1 MTGAVGR
8 AGGTPAEIGPYRLE
22 GLLGEGGMGRVYL
35 GRTPAGSAVAVKVVH
50 RAYAADPE
58 FRRRFALEVAAARR
72 VQGLYTVP
80 VVAADL
86 DADEPWLATAYAP
99 GPSLQQAVGERGPLP
114 ADEVLALTARVAE
127 ALETIH
133 AAGVV
138 HRDLKPSNIVLT
150 ADGPKVIDFGI
161 ARAAD
166 VTAVTATGMRAGT
179 PAYMAPEYIRGQ
191 EVTEAG
197 DVFAL
202 GLVAHFAASGR
213 LAFGGGSGHGVA
225 YRILE
230 AEPDLDG
237 CPEPVRR
244 VVARCLE
251 KDPARRPTPAEVV
264 RLCGGAQTGST
275 GDGRTP
281 TVLSAPPATGP
292 DAPTAPA
299 QSRTPAPH
307 AAPGP
312 VRTPA
317 PDATGTVTD
326 TVPPP
331 VPLSVALLGAVGV
344 VVLVAVLV
352 AVLLPSSEKPPE
364 SRRPYPVVAATAI
377 FAQGTSGIAF
387 SRDGRTLAT
396 GGEGGKVRLWDVATR
411 ETRATL
417 IEKNWAGEPM
427 RVLDVTFSAD
437 GKTLATRTY
446 NHLVGVWDVAGR
458 RQIRRIEEHAYTI
471 ALSPDGKR
479 IALASST
486 GANLWDVGSRGEK
499 PRAHFGQEVRATDL
513 AFSPDGRTLATVGDP
528 SDFRGYPDN
537 EPAKLWD
544 LTRIDPEPYGQG
556 DPRHTLAL
564 EEVTYAVAFSPDG
577 KTLAT
582 GGPGGDVRLW
592 DVSTGRLKA
601 TIADRLLRVGDLA
614 FSPDGRSL
622 AVTADGGVLLWNLA
636 DRKPNALLADDGTG
650 HGDEEIKELAFS
662 PDGRFL
668 AGTTL
673 GGVDEPDEDSDSP
686 DQYGPSRDAEANSG
700 VRLWEIPAG
709 ERPQGSAS

>member
-1 MTGAVGR
+1 MTGRADP
-8 AGGTPAEIGPYRLE
+8 AGGIPAEIGPYRLE

-58 FRRRFALEVAAARR
+58 FRKRFALEVAAARR

-86 DADEPWLATAYAP
+86 DAGEPWLATAYAP

-114 ADEVLALTARVAE
+114 ADEVLVLTARIAE

-133 AAGVV
+133 VAGVI

-161 ARAAD
+161 ARAVD

-191 EVTEAG
+191 QVTEAG

-202 GLVAHFAASGR
+202 GLVAHFAATGR
-213 LAFGGGSGHGVA
+213 LAFGGGSDHGVA
-225 YRILE
+225 YRIIE
-230 AEPDLDG
+230 AAPDLDS
-237 CPEPVRR
+237 CPESVRR

-264 RLCGGAQTGST
+264 RLCGGAETGGT

-281 TVLSAPPATGP
+281 TVVSAPPVTGP
-292 DAPTAPA
+292 DAPTATAPA
-299 QSRTPAPH
+299 
-307 AAPGP
+307 
-312 VRTPA
+312 RTPA
-317 PDATGTVTD
+317 PDAGPVTPS
-326 TVPPP
+326 TPPY
-331 VPLSVALLGAVGV
+331 VALLGVVGV
-344 VVLVAVLV
+344 IALAAVLV
-352 AVLLPSSEKPPE
+352 AVLLPSSKKPPK
-364 SRRPYPVVAATAI
+364 SKQPYPVVAATAI
-377 FAQGTSGIAF
+377 FAKGTSGIAF

-396 GGEGGKVRLWDVATR
+396 GGEQGKVRLWDVATR
-411 ETRATL
+411 KVRTTL
-417 IEKNWAGEPM
+417 IEKDWAGKPL
-427 RVLDVTFSAD
+427 RVLNVVFSAD
-437 GKTLATRTY
+437 GKTLATKT
-446 NHLVGVWDVAGR
+446 HSHVVGVWDVAGR
-458 RQIRRIEEHAYTI
+458 REIRRIEEHAYSI

-479 IALASST
+479 ITLGSSV
-486 GANLWDVGSRGEK
+486 GAGLWDVNSRSED
-499 PRAHFGQEVRATDL
+499 PRAHFTQEVRVTDV
-513 AFSPDGRTLATVGDP
+513 AFSPDGKTLASVGDA
-528 SDFRGYPDN
+528 SDNRSSPNN

-556 DPRHTLAL
+556 DPRRNLAL
-564 EEVTYAVAFSPDG
+564 EDVTYAVAFSPDG

-592 DVSTGRLKA
+592 DVATGRLKA
-601 TIADRLLRVGDLA
+601 TLANRRIEARDLA

-636 DRKPNALLADDGTG
+636 DRRPSAILADDDTG
-650 HGDEEIKELAFS
+650 YGDDEIRELAFS
-662 PDGRFL
+662 PDGRLL
-668 AGTTL
+668 AGSTL
-673 GGVDEPDEDSDSP
+673 GGVDEPDEGSDSP
-686 DQYGPSRDAEANSG
+686 DQYGAPDDREANNG
-700 VRLWEIPAG
+700 VRLWEVPS
-709 ERPQGSAS
+709 GSAPSASP

>member
-1 MTGAVGR
+1 MTGRADP
-8 AGGTPAEIGPYRLE
+8 AGGIPTEIGPYRLE

-58 FRRRFALEVAAARR
+58 FRKRFALEVAAARR

-86 DADEPWLATAYAP
+86 DAGEPWLATAYAP

-114 ADEVLALTARVAE
+114 ADEVLVLTARIAE

-133 AAGVV
+133 AAGVI

-161 ARAAD
+161 ARTVD

-191 EVTEAG
+191 QVTEAG

-202 GLVAHFAASGR
+202 GLVAHFAATGR
-213 LAFGGGSGHGVA
+213 LAFGGGSDHGVA
-225 YRILE
+225 YRIIE
-230 AEPDLDG
+230 AAPDLDG
-237 CPEPVRR
+237 CPESVRR

-264 RLCGGAQTGST
+264 RLCGGAETGGT

-281 TVLSAPPATGP
+281 TVVSAPPVTGP
-292 DAPTAPA
+292 DAPTATAPA
-299 QSRTPAPH
+299 
-307 AAPGP
+307 
-312 VRTPA
+312 RTPA
-317 PDATGTVTD
+317 PDAGPVTPS
-326 TVPPP
+326 TPPY
-331 VPLSVALLGAVGV
+331 VALLGVVGV
-344 VVLVAVLV
+344 IALAAVLV
-352 AVLLPSSEKPPE
+352 AVLLPSSKKPPK
-364 SRRPYPVVAATAI
+364 SKQPYPVVAATAI
-377 FAQGTSGIAF
+377 FAKGTSGIAF

-396 GGEGGKVRLWDVATR
+396 GGEQGKVRLWDVATR
-411 ETRATL
+411 KVRTTL
-417 IEKNWAGEPM
+417 IEKDWAGKPL
-427 RVLDVTFSAD
+427 RVLNVVFSAD
-437 GKTLATRTY
+437 GKTLATRT
-446 NHLVGVWDVAGR
+446 HSHVVGVWDVAGR
-458 RQIRRIEEHAYTI
+458 REIRRIEEHAYSI
-471 ALSPDGKR
+471 ALGPDGKR
-479 IALASST
+479 ITLGSSV
-486 GANLWDVGSRGEK
+486 GAGLWDVNSRSED
-499 PRAHFGQEVRATDL
+499 PRAHFTQEVRVTDV
-513 AFSPDGRTLATVGDP
+513 AFSPDGKTLASVGDA
-528 SDFRGYPDN
+528 SDNRSSPNN

-556 DPRHTLAL
+556 APRRNLAL
-564 EEVTYAVAFSPDG
+564 EDVTYAVAFSPDG

-592 DVSTGRLKA
+592 DVATGRLKA
-601 TIADRLLRVGDLA
+601 TLANRRIEARDLA

-636 DRKPNALLADDGTG
+636 DRRPSAILADDDTG
-650 HGDEEIKELAFS
+650 YGDDEIRELAFS
-662 PDGRFL
+662 PDGRLL
-668 AGTTL
+668 AGSTL
-673 GGVDEPDEDSDSP
+673 GGVDEPDEGSDSP
-686 DQYGPSRDAEANSG
+686 DQYGAPDDREANNG
-700 VRLWEIPAG
+700 VRLWEVPS
-709 ERPQGSAS
+709 GSAPSASP

>member
-1 MTGAVGR
+1 MTGR
-8 AGGTPAEIGPYRLE
+8 SDPAGGIPAEIGPYRLE

-58 FRRRFALEVAAARR
+58 FRKRFALEVAAARR

-86 DADEPWLATAYAP
+86 DAGEPWLATAYAP

-114 ADEVLALTARVAE
+114 ADEVLALTAGVAE

-133 AAGVV
+133 AAGVI

-191 EVTEAG
+191 QVTEAG

-202 GLVAHFAASGR
+202 GLVAHFAATGR
-213 LAFGGGSGHGVA
+213 IAFGGGSDHGVA

-230 AEPDLDG
+230 AAPDLDG

-264 RLCGGAQTGST
+264 RLCGGAETGGT

-281 TVLSAPPATGP
+281 TVVSAPPVTGP
-292 DAPTAPA
+292 DAPTATAPA
-299 QSRTPAPH
+299 L
-307 AAPGP
+307 
-312 VRTPA
+312 TPA
-317 PDATGTVTD
+317 PDAD
-326 TVPPP
+326 PPAP
-331 VPLSVALLGAVGV
+331 STPSYVALLGVVGV
-344 VVLVAVLV
+344 IALAAVLV
-352 AVLLPSSEKPPE
+352 AVLLPSSKKPPK
-364 SRRPYPVVAATAI
+364 SKRPYPVVAATAI
-377 FAQGTSGIAF
+377 FAKGTSGIAF

-396 GGEGGKVRLWDVATR
+396 GGEDGKVRLWDVATR
-411 ETRATL
+411 KVRTTL
-417 IEKNWAGEPM
+417 TEKDYSGEPM
-427 RVLDVTFSAD
+427 SVLNVMFSAD

-446 NHLVGVWDVAGR
+446 NRLVGVWDVAGR
-458 RQIRRIEEHAYTI
+458 REIRRIEEHAYSI

-479 IALASST
+479 ITLGNIT
-486 GANLWDVGSRGEK
+486 GAALWDVNSRSED
-499 PRAHFGQEVRATDL
+499 PRAHFTQEVRVMDV
-513 AFSPDGRTLATVGDP
+513 AFSPDGSTLASVGDA
-528 SDFRGYPDN
+528 SDTRNYPNN

-544 LTRIDPEPYGQG
+544 LTRIDPKPYGQG
-556 DPRHTLAL
+556 DPRHSLAL
-564 EEVTYAVAFSPDG
+564 EDITYAVAFSPDG

-592 DVSTGRLKA
+592 DVATGRLKA
-601 TIADRLLRVGDLA
+601 TLANRILEARDLA

-636 DRKPNALLADDGTG
+636 ARKPSAILTDDDTG
-650 HGDEEIKELAFS
+650 YGDDEIRELAFS

-668 AGTTL
+668 AGSTT
-673 GGVDEPDEDSDSP
+673 GGVDEPDEDSDTP
-686 DQYGPSRDAEANSG
+686 DEYGPPDDAEANNG
-700 VRLWEIPAG
+700 VRLWKVPS
-709 ERPQGSAS
+709 GSAP

>member
-1 MTGAVGR
+1 MTGR
-8 AGGTPAEIGPYRLE
+8 ADPAGDIPAEIGPYRLE

-58 FRRRFALEVAAARR
+58 FRKRFALEVAAARR

-86 DADEPWLATAYAP
+86 DAGEPWLATAYAP

-133 AAGVV
+133 AAGVI

-150 ADGPKVIDFGI
+150 SDGPKVIDFGI

-179 PAYMAPEYIRGQ
+179 PSYMAPEYIRGQ
-191 EVTEAG
+191 QVTEAG

-202 GLVAHFAASGR
+202 GLVAHFAATGR
-213 LAFGGGSGHGVA
+213 LAFGGGSDHGVA
-225 YRILE
+225 YRIIE
-230 AEPDLDG
+230 AAPDLDG
-237 CPEPVRR
+237 CPESVRR

-264 RLCGGAQTGST
+264 RLCGGAETGGT

-281 TVLSAPPATGP
+281 TVVSAPPVAGP
-292 DAPTAPA
+292 DAPTATAPA
-299 QSRTPAPH
+299 
-307 AAPGP
+307 
-312 VRTPA
+312 RTPA
-317 PDATGTVTD
+317 PDADLVTPS
-326 TVPPP
+326 PPP
-331 VPLSVALLGAVGV
+331 YVALLGVVGV
-344 VVLVAVLV
+344 IALAAVLV
-352 AVLLPSSEKPPE
+352 AVLLPSSKKPPK
-364 SRRPYPVVAATAI
+364 SKQPYPVVAATAI
-377 FAQGTSGIAF
+377 FAEGTSGIAF

-396 GGEGGKVRLWDVATR
+396 GGEHGKVRLWDVATR
-411 ETRATL
+411 KVRTTL
-417 IEKNWAGEPM
+417 IEKDWRGEPM
-427 RVLDVTFSAD
+427 RVLNVVFSAD

-446 NHLVGVWDVAGR
+446 SHLVGVWDVAGR
-458 RQIRRIEEHAYTI
+458 REIRRIEEHAYSI

-479 IALASST
+479 ITLGSSV
-486 GANLWDVGSRGEK
+486 GANLWEVNSRSEDT
-499 PRAHFGQEVRATDL
+499 RAHFTQEVRVMDM
-513 AFSPDGRTLATVGDP
+513 AFSPDGKTLASVGDA
-528 SDFRGYPDN
+528 SDKRSYPNN

-556 DPRHTLAL
+556 DPRRNLAL
-564 EEVTYAVAFSPDG
+564 EDITYAVAFSPDG

-592 DVSTGRLKA
+592 DVATGRLKDTLA
-601 TIADRLLRVGDLA
+601 NRRFEARDLA

-636 DRKPNALLADDGTG
+636 DRRPSAILADDDTG
-650 HGDEEIKELAFS
+650 HGDDEIRELAFS

-668 AGTTL
+668 AGSTL

-686 DQYGPSRDAEANSG
+686 DQYGAPDDREANNG
-700 VRLWEIPAG
+700 VRLWEVPS
-709 ERPQGSAS
+709 GSAP

>member
-1 MTGAVGR
+1 MTGR
-8 AGGTPAEIGPYRLE
+8 PDPAGDIPAEIGPYRLE
-22 GLLGEGGMGRVYL
+22 RLLGEGGMGRVYL

-58 FRRRFALEVAAARR
+58 FRKRFALEVAAARR

-80 VVAADL
+80 VVSADL
-86 DADEPWLATAYAP
+86 DAGEPWLATAYAP

-114 ADEVLALTARVAE
+114 AEEVLALTAGVAE

-133 AAGVV
+133 AAGVI

-191 EVTEAG
+191 QVTEAG

-202 GLVAHFAASGR
+202 GLVAHFAVTGR
-213 LAFGGGSGHGVA
+213 LAFGGGSDHGVA

-230 AEPDLDG
+230 AAPDLDG
-237 CPEPVRR
+237 CPESVRR

-264 RLCGGAQTGST
+264 RLCGGAETAGT

-281 TVLSAPPATGP
+281 TVVSAPPVTGP
-292 DAPTAPA
+292 DAPTATAPA
-299 QSRTPAPH
+299 
-307 AAPGP
+307 
-312 VRTPA
+312 RTPA
-317 PDATGTVTD
+317 PDADPAT
-326 TVPPP
+326 PSNP
-331 VPLSVALLGAVGV
+331 SYAALLGVVGV
-344 VVLVAVLV
+344 IALAAVLV
-352 AVLLPSSEKPPE
+352 AVLLPSSEEPPK
-364 SRRPYPVVAATAI
+364 SKRPYPVVAATAI
-377 FAQGTSGIAF
+377 FAKRTSGIAF

-396 GGEGGKVRLWDVATR
+396 GGEDGKVRLWDVATR
-411 ETRATL
+411 KVRTTL
-417 IEKNWAGEPM
+417 TEKDYSGEPLN
-427 RVLDVTFSAD
+427 VLNVVFSAD
-437 GKTLATRTY
+437 GKTLATRT
-446 NHLVGVWDVAGR
+446 HSVLVGVWDVAGR
-458 RQIRRIEEHAYTI
+458 REIRRIKDHAYSI
-471 ALSPDGKR
+471 ALSPDGGR
-479 IALASST
+479 ITLGNIT
-486 GANLWDVGSRGEK
+486 GANLWDVNSRSER
-499 PRAHFGQEVRATDL
+499 PRAHFTQEVRVTDM
-513 AFSPDGRTLATVGDP
+513 AFSPDGRTLASVGDA
-528 SDFRGYPDN
+528 SDKRNYPDN

-544 LTRIDPEPYGQG
+544 LTRIDPRPYGQG
-556 DPRHTLAL
+556 DPRRNLAL
-564 EEVTYAVAFSPDG
+564 EDVTYAVAFSPDG

-592 DVSTGRLKA
+592 DVATGRLKA
-601 TIADRLLRVGDLA
+601 TLANRLLEARDLA

-636 DRKPNALLADDGTG
+636 ARRPSAILTDDDTG
-650 HGDEEIKELAFS
+650 YGDDEIRELAFS

-668 AGTTL
+668 AGSTA
-673 GGVDEPDEDSDSP
+673 GGVDEPDEDSDTP
-686 DQYGPSRDAEANSG
+686 DEYGPPDDAEANNG
-700 VRLWEIPAG
+700 VRLWKVPS
-709 ERPQGSAS
+709 GSAP

>member
-1 MTGAVGR
+1 MTGRADP
-8 AGGTPAEIGPYRLE
+8 AGGIPAEMGPYRLE

-58 FRRRFALEVAAARR
+58 FRKRFALEVAAARR

-86 DADEPWLATAYAP
+86 DAGEPWLATAYAP

-114 ADEVLALTARVAE
+114 ADEVLVLTARIAE

-133 AAGVV
+133 AAGVI

-161 ARAAD
+161 ARAVD

-191 EVTEAG
+191 QVTEAG

-202 GLVAHFAASGR
+202 GLVAHFAATGR
-213 LAFGGGSGHGVA
+213 LAFGGGSDHGVA
-225 YRILE
+225 YRIIE
-230 AEPDLDG
+230 AAPDLDG
-237 CPEPVRR
+237 CPESVRR

-264 RLCGGAQTGST
+264 RLCGGAETGGT

-281 TVLSAPPATGP
+281 TVVSAPPVTGP
-292 DAPTAPA
+292 DAPTATAPA
-299 QSRTPAPH
+299 H
-307 AAPGP
+307 
-312 VRTPA
+312 TPA
-317 PDATGTVTD
+317 PDAHPVTPS
-326 TVPPP
+326 TPPY
-331 VPLSVALLGAVGV
+331 VALLGVVGV
-344 VVLVAVLV
+344 IALAAVLV
-352 AVLLPSSEKPPE
+352 AVLLPSSKKPPK
-364 SRRPYPVVAATAI
+364 SKQPYPVVAATAI
-377 FAQGTSGIAF
+377 FAKGTSGIAF

-396 GGEGGKVRLWDVATR
+396 GGEQGKVRLWDVATR
-411 ETRATL
+411 KVRTTL
-417 IEKNWAGEPM
+417 IEKDWAGKPL
-427 RVLDVTFSAD
+427 RVLNVVFSAD

-446 NHLVGVWDVAGR
+446 SHVVGVWDVAGR
-458 RQIRRIEEHAYTI
+458 REIRRIEEHAYSI

-479 IALASST
+479 ITLGSSV
-486 GANLWDVGSRGEK
+486 GAGLWDANSRSED
-499 PRAHFGQEVRATDL
+499 PRAHFTQEVRVTDV
-513 AFSPDGRTLATVGDP
+513 AFSPDGKTLASVGDA
-528 SDFRGYPDN
+528 SDNRSSPNN

-556 DPRHTLAL
+556 DPRRNLAL
-564 EEVTYAVAFSPDG
+564 EDVTYAVAFSPDG

-592 DVSTGRLKA
+592 DVATGRLKA
-601 TIADRLLRVGDLA
+601 TLANRRIEARDLA

-636 DRKPNALLADDGTG
+636 DRRPRAILADDDTG
-650 HGDEEIKELAFS
+650 YGDDEIRELAFS
-662 PDGRFL
+662 PDGRLL
-668 AGTTL
+668 AGSTL
-673 GGVDEPDEDSDSP
+673 GGVDEPDEGSDSP
-686 DQYGPSRDAEANSG
+686 DQYGAPDDREANNG
-700 VRLWEIPAG
+700 VRLWEVPS
-709 ERPQGSAS
+709 GSAPSASP

>member
-1 MTGAVGR
+1 MTGR
-8 AGGTPAEIGPYRLE
+8 SDPAGDIPAEIGPYRLE
-22 GLLGEGGMGRVYL
+22 RLLGEGGMGRVYL

-58 FRRRFALEVAAARR
+58 FRKRFALEVAAAWR

-86 DADEPWLATAYAP
+86 DAGEPWLATAYAP

-114 ADEVLALTARVAE
+114 SDEVLALTAGVAE

-133 AAGVV
+133 AAGVI

-191 EVTEAG
+191 QVTEAG

-202 GLVAHFAASGR
+202 GLVAHFAATGR
-213 LAFGGGSGHGVA
+213 LAFGGGSDHGVA

-230 AEPDLDG
+230 AAPDLDG
-237 CPEPVRR
+237 CPESVRR

-264 RLCGGAQTGST
+264 RLCGGAETGST

-281 TVLSAPPATGP
+281 TVVSAPAVTGP
-292 DAPTAPA
+292 DAPTATAPA
-299 QSRTPAPH
+299 
-307 AAPGP
+307 
-312 VRTPA
+312 RTPA
-317 PDATGTVTD
+317 PDADPAAPST
-326 TVPPP
+326 P
-331 VPLSVALLGAVGV
+331 SYVALFGVVGV
-344 VVLVAVLV
+344 IVLAAALV
-352 AVLLPSSEKPPE
+352 AVLLPSSEKPPK
-364 SRRPYPVVAATAI
+364 SKRPYPVVAATAI
-377 FAQGTSGIAF
+377 FAKGTSGIAF
-387 SRDGRTLAT
+387 DRDGGTLAT
-396 GGEGGKVRLWDVATR
+396 GGEDGKVRLWDVATR
-411 ETRATL
+411 KVRATFT
-417 IEKNWAGEPM
+417 EKDYSGEPLN
-427 RVLDVTFSAD
+427 VLNVVFSAD
-437 GKTLATRTY
+437 GKTLATRT
-446 NHLVGVWDVAGR
+446 HSVLVGVWDVAGR
-458 RQIRRIEEHAYTI
+458 REIRRIKDHAYSI

-479 IALASST
+479 ITLGNIA
-486 GANLWDVGSRGEK
+486 GADLWDVNSRSEK
-499 PRAHFGQEVRATDL
+499 PRAHFTQEVRVTDM
-513 AFSPDGRTLATVGDP
+513 AFSPDGRTLASVGDD
-528 SDFRGYPDN
+528 SEKRSYPNN

-544 LTRIDPEPYGQG
+544 LTRIDPRPYGQG
-556 DPRHTLAL
+556 DPRRNLAL
-564 EEVTYAVAFSPDG
+564 EDVTYAVAFSPDG

-592 DVSTGRLKA
+592 DVATGRLKA
-601 TIADRLLRVGDLA
+601 TLANRLLEARDLA

-636 DRKPNALLADDGTG
+636 ARKPSAILTDDDTG
-650 HGDEEIKELAFS
+650 YGDDEIRELAFS

-668 AGTTL
+668 AGSTT
-673 GGVDEPDEDSDSP
+673 GGVDEPDEDSGLP
-686 DQYGPSRDAEANSG
+686 DDTEANNG
-700 VRLWEIPAG
+700 VRLWKVP
-709 ERPQGSAS
+709 PGSAP

>member
-1 MTGAVGR
+1 MTDP
-8 AGGTPAEIGPYRLE
+8 AGGIPAAIGPYRLE

-58 FRRRFALEVAAARR
+58 FRKRFALEVAAARR

-86 DADEPWLATAYAP
+86 DAGEPWLATAYAP

-114 ADEVLALTARVAE
+114 GEEVLALTARVAE

-133 AAGVV
+133 AAGVI

-191 EVTEAG
+191 QVTEAG

-202 GLVAHFAASGR
+202 GLVAYFAATGR
-213 LAFGGGSGHGVA
+213 LAFGGGSDHGVA

-230 AEPDLDG
+230 EAPDLAG

-264 RLCGGAQTGST
+264 RLCGGAEPEGP
-275 GDGRTP
+275 GGGRTP
-281 TVLSAPPATGP
+281 TVVSAPPTTGP
-292 DAPTAPA
+292 DAPTATAPA
-299 QSRTPAPH
+299 R
-307 AAPGP
+307 G
-312 VRTPA
+312 PA
-317 PDATGTVTD
+317 PDAGPAAPSM
-326 TVPPP
+326 PPYA
-331 VPLSVALLGAVGV
+331 VLLGVVGV
-344 VVLVAVLV
+344 LAMAVILIV
-352 AVLLPSSEKPPE
+352 VLLPSSHEPQPK
-364 SRRPYPVVAATAI
+364 RRPYPVVAATAI
-377 FAQGTSGIAF
+377 FARGTSGVAF
-387 SRDGRTLAT
+387 GRDSTTLAT
-396 GGEGGKVRLWDVATR
+396 GGDDGKVRLWDVTTR
-411 ETRATL
+411 KVRTTL
-417 IEKNWAGEPM
+417 VEKDRTGEPM
-427 RVLDVTFSAD
+427 SVLNVVFSAD
-437 GKTLATRTY
+437 GKTLAARTY
-446 NHLVGVWDVAGR
+446 NNLIGVWDVAGR
-458 RQIRRIEEHAYTI
+458 REIRRIEEHTYAI
-471 ALSPDGKR
+471 ALSPDGQR
-479 IALASST
+479 IALGNVIGT
-486 GANLWDVGSRGEK
+486 ELWDVHSRSEK
-499 PRAHFGQEVRATDL
+499 ARAHFTQEVLTTDV
-513 AFSPDGRTLATVGDP
+513 AFSPDGKTLATVGDA
-528 SDFRGYPDN
+528 SEKRSYPNN

-556 DPRHTLAL
+556 DPRHDLAL
-564 EEVTYAVAFSPDG
+564 EDVTDAVAFSPDG

-582 GGPGGDVRLW
+582 GGPQADVRLW
-592 DVSTGRLKA
+592 DVATGRLKA
-601 TIADRLLRVGDLA
+601 TVANRLAEPRDLA

-636 DRKPNALLADDGTG
+636 DRKPSALLTDDDTG
-650 HGDEEIKELAFS
+650 YGDDEIRELSFS
-662 PDGRFL
+662 PDGRYL
-668 AGTTL
+668 AGTTA
-673 GGVDEPDEDSDSP
+673 GGVDESDEDSLDGASADP
-686 DQYGPSRDAEANSG
+686 DAVNG
-700 VRLWEIPAG
+700 VRLWKVPSGAA
-709 ERPQGSAS
+709 P

>member
-1 MTGAVGR
+1 MTGR
-8 AGGTPAEIGPYRLE
+8 TDPAGGIPAEIGPYRLE

-58 FRRRFALEVAAARR
+58 FRKRFALEVAAARR

-86 DADEPWLATAYAP
+86 DAGEPWLATAYAP

-114 ADEVLALTARVAE
+114 ADEVLTLTARVAE

-133 AAGVV
+133 AAGVI

-150 ADGPKVIDFGI
+150 AEGPKVIDFGI

-191 EVTEAG
+191 QVTEAG

-202 GLVAHFAASGR
+202 GLVAHFAATGR
-213 LAFGGGSGHGVA
+213 LAFGGGSDHGVA
-225 YRILE
+225 YRIIE
-230 AEPDLDG
+230 AAPDLDG
-237 CPEPVRR
+237 CPESVRR

-264 RLCGGAQTGST
+264 RLCGGAETGAT

-281 TVLSAPPATGP
+281 TVVSAPPVTGP
-292 DAPTAPA
+292 DAPTATAPA
-299 QSRTPAPH
+299 
-307 AAPGP
+307 
-312 VRTPA
+312 RTPA
-317 PDATGTVTD
+317 PDAD
-326 TVPPP
+326 PVPPSP
-331 VPLSVALLGAVGV
+331 PPYVALLGVVGV
-344 VVLVAVLV
+344 IALAAALV
-352 AVLLPSSEKPPE
+352 AVLLPSSKKPPK
-364 SRRPYPVVAATAI
+364 SKQPYPVVAATAI
-377 FAQGTSGIAF
+377 FARGTSGIAF
-387 SRDGRTLAT
+387 NRDGRTLAT
-396 GGEGGKVRLWDVATR
+396 GGEDGKVRLWDVGTR
-411 ETRATL
+411 KVRATL
-417 IEKNWAGEPM
+417 IEKDWRGEPM
-427 RVLDVTFSAD
+427 RVLNVVFSAD
-437 GKTLATRTY
+437 GKTLATRTS
-446 NHLVGVWDVAGR
+446 NHVVGVWDVAGR
-458 RQIRRIEEHAYTI
+458 LEIRRIEEHAYSI

-479 IALASST
+479 ITLGNSV
-486 GANLWDVGSRGEK
+486 GADLWDVNSRSEDA
-499 PRAHFGQEVRATDL
+499 RAHFTQEVRVTDT
-513 AFSPDGRTLATVGDP
+513 AFSPDGKTLASVGDA
-528 SDFRGYPDN
+528 SDKRSYPNN

-556 DPRHTLAL
+556 DPRRNLAL
-564 EEVTYAVAFSPDG
+564 EDVTYAVAFSPDG

-592 DVSTGRLKA
+592 DVATGRLEA
-601 TIADRLLRVGDLA
+601 TLANRRIEARDLA

-636 DRKPNALLADDGTG
+636 DRRPSAILSDDDTG
-650 HGDEEIKELAFS
+650 YGDDEIRELAFS

-668 AGTTL
+668 AGSTL

-686 DQYGPSRDAEANSG
+686 DQYGAPDDREASNG
-700 VRLWEIPAG
+700 VRLWEVPS
-709 ERPQGSAS
+709 GSAP

>member
-1 MTGAVGR
+1 M
-8 AGGTPAEIGPYRLE
+8 
-22 GLLGEGGMGRVYL
+22 LGEGGMGRVYL

-58 FRRRFALEVAAARR
+58 FRKRFALEVAAARR

-86 DADEPWLATAYAP
+86 DAGEPWLATAYAP
-99 GPSLQQAVGERGPLP
+99 GPSLQQAVGEWGPLP
-114 ADEVLALTARVAE
+114 ADEVLVLTARIAE

-133 AAGVV
+133 AAGVI

-161 ARAAD
+161 ARAVD

-191 EVTEAG
+191 QVTEAG

-202 GLVAHFAASGR
+202 GLVAHFAATGR
-213 LAFGGGSGHGVA
+213 LAFGGGSDHGVA
-225 YRILE
+225 YRIIE
-230 AEPDLDG
+230 AAPDLDG
-237 CPEPVRR
+237 CPESVRR

-264 RLCGGAQTGST
+264 RLCGGAETGGT

-281 TVLSAPPATGP
+281 TVVSAPPVTGP
-292 DAPTAPA
+292 DAPTATAPA
-299 QSRTPAPH
+299 
-307 AAPGP
+307 
-312 VRTPA
+312 RTPA
-317 PDATGTVTD
+317 PDAGPVTPS
-326 TVPPP
+326 TPPY
-331 VPLSVALLGAVGV
+331 VALLGVVGV
-344 VVLVAVLV
+344 IALAAVLV
-352 AVLLPSSEKPPE
+352 AVLLPSSKKPPK
-364 SRRPYPVVAATAI
+364 SKQPYPVVAATAI
-377 FAQGTSGIAF
+377 FAKGTSGIAF

-396 GGEGGKVRLWDVATR
+396 GGEQGKVRLWDVATR
-411 ETRATL
+411 KVRTTL
-417 IEKNWAGEPM
+417 IEKDWAGKPL
-427 RVLDVTFSAD
+427 RVLNVVFSAD

-446 NHLVGVWDVAGR
+446 SHVVGVWDVAGR
-458 RQIRRIEEHAYTI
+458 REIRRIEEHAYSI

-479 IALASST
+479 ITLGSSV
-486 GANLWDVGSRGEK
+486 GAGLWDVNSRSED
-499 PRAHFGQEVRATDL
+499 PRAHFTQEVRVTDV
-513 AFSPDGRTLATVGDP
+513 AFSSDGKTLASVGDA
-528 SDFRGYPDN
+528 SDNRSSPNN

-556 DPRHTLAL
+556 DPRRNLAL
-564 EEVTYAVAFSPDG
+564 EDVTYAVAFSPDG

-592 DVSTGRLKA
+592 DVATGRLKA
-601 TIADRLLRVGDLA
+601 TLANRRIEARDLA

-636 DRKPNALLADDGTG
+636 DRRPSAILADDDTG
-650 HGDEEIKELAFS
+650 YGDDEIRELAFS
-662 PDGRFL
+662 PDGRLL
-668 AGTTL
+668 AGSTL
-673 GGVDEPDEDSDSP
+673 GGVDEPDEGSDSP
-686 DQYGPSRDAEANSG
+686 DQYGAPDDREANNG
-700 VRLWEIPAG
+700 VRLWEVPS
-709 ERPQGSAS
+709 GSAPSASP

>member
-1 MTGAVGR
+1 MTGRADP
-8 AGGTPAEIGPYRLE
+8 AGGIPAEIGPYRLE

-58 FRRRFALEVAAARR
+58 FRKRFALEVAAARR

-86 DADEPWLATAYAP
+86 DAGEPWLATAYAP

-114 ADEVLALTARVAE
+114 ADEVLVLAARIAE

-133 AAGVV
+133 AAGVI

-161 ARAAD
+161 ARAVD

-191 EVTEAG
+191 QVTEAG

-202 GLVAHFAASGR
+202 GLVAHFAATGR
-213 LAFGGGSGHGVA
+213 LAFGGGSDHGVA
-225 YRILE
+225 YRIIE
-230 AEPDLDG
+230 AAPDLDG
-237 CPEPVRR
+237 CPESVRR

-251 KDPARRPTPAEVV
+251 KAPARRPTPAEVV
-264 RLCGGAQTGST
+264 RLCGGAEAGGT

-281 TVLSAPPATGP
+281 TVVSAPPVTGP
-292 DAPTAPA
+292 DAPTATAPA
-299 QSRTPAPH
+299 
-307 AAPGP
+307 
-312 VRTPA
+312 RTPA
-317 PDATGTVTD
+317 PDAGPVTPS
-326 TVPPP
+326 PPP
-331 VPLSVALLGAVGV
+331 YVALLGVVGV
-344 VVLVAVLV
+344 IALAAVLV
-352 AVLLPSSEKPPE
+352 AVLLPSSKKPPK
-364 SRRPYPVVAATAI
+364 SKQPYPVVAATAI
-377 FAQGTSGIAF
+377 FAKGTSGIAF

-396 GGEGGKVRLWDVATR
+396 GGEQGKVRLWDVATR
-411 ETRATL
+411 KVRTTL
-417 IEKNWAGEPM
+417 IEKDWAGKPL
-427 RVLDVTFSAD
+427 RVLNVVFSAD

-446 NHLVGVWDVAGR
+446 SHVVGVWDVAGR
-458 RQIRRIEEHAYTI
+458 REIRRIEEYAYSI

-479 IALASST
+479 ITLGSSV
-486 GANLWDVGSRGEK
+486 GAGLWDVNSRSED
-499 PRAHFGQEVRATDL
+499 PRAHFTQEVRVTDV
-513 AFSPDGRTLATVGDP
+513 AFSPDGKTLASVGDA
-528 SDFRGYPDN
+528 SDNRSSPNN

-556 DPRHTLAL
+556 DPRRNLAL
-564 EEVTYAVAFSPDG
+564 EDVTYAVAFSPDG

-592 DVSTGRLKA
+592 DVATGRLKA
-601 TIADRLLRVGDLA
+601 TLANRRIEARDLA

-636 DRKPNALLADDGTG
+636 DRRPSAILADDDTG
-650 HGDEEIKELAFS
+650 YGDDEIRELAFS
-662 PDGRFL
+662 PDGRLL
-668 AGTTL
+668 AGSTL
-673 GGVDEPDEDSDSP
+673 GGVDEPDEGSDSP
-686 DQYGPSRDAEANSG
+686 DQYGAPDDREANNG
-700 VRLWEIPAG
+700 VRLWEVPS
-709 ERPQGSAS
+709 GSAPSASP

>member
-1 MTGAVGR
+1 MTGRADP
-8 AGGTPAEIGPYRLE
+8 AGGIPTEIGPYRLE

-58 FRRRFALEVAAARR
+58 FRKRFALEVAAARR

-86 DADEPWLATAYAP
+86 DAGEPWLATAYAP

-114 ADEVLALTARVAE
+114 ADEVLVLTARIAE

-133 AAGVV
+133 AAGVI

-161 ARAAD
+161 ARAVD
-166 VTAVTATGMRAGT
+166 VTAVTATGMRSGT

-191 EVTEAG
+191 QVTEAG

-202 GLVAHFAASGR
+202 GLVAHFAATGR
-213 LAFGGGSGHGVA
+213 LAFGGGSGSDHGVA
-225 YRILE
+225 YRIIE
-230 AEPDLDG
+230 AAPDLDG
-237 CPEPVRR
+237 CPESVRC

-264 RLCGGAQTGST
+264 RLCGGAETGGT
-275 GDGRTP
+275 GGGRTP
-281 TVLSAPPATGP
+281 TVVSAPPVTGP
-292 DAPTAPA
+292 DAPTATAPA
-299 QSRTPAPH
+299 
-307 AAPGP
+307 
-312 VRTPA
+312 RTPA
-317 PDATGTVTD
+317 PDAGPVTPS
-326 TVPPP
+326 TPPY
-331 VPLSVALLGAVGV
+331 VALLGVVGV
-344 VVLVAVLV
+344 IALAAVLV
-352 AVLLPSSEKPPE
+352 AVLLPSSKKPPK
-364 SRRPYPVVAATAI
+364 SKQPYPVVAATAI
-377 FAQGTSGIAF
+377 FAKGTSGIAF

-396 GGEGGKVRLWDVATR
+396 GGEQGKVRLWDVATR
-411 ETRATL
+411 KVRTTL
-417 IEKNWAGEPM
+417 IEKDWAGKPL
-427 RVLDVTFSAD
+427 RVLNVVFSAD

-446 NHLVGVWDVAGR
+446 SHVVGVWDVAGR
-458 RQIRRIEEHAYTI
+458 REIRRIEEHAYSI

-479 IALASST
+479 ITLGSSV
-486 GANLWDVGSRGEK
+486 GAGLWDVNSRSED
-499 PRAHFGQEVRATDL
+499 PRAHFTQEVRVTDV
-513 AFSPDGRTLATVGDP
+513 AFSPDGKTLASVGDA
-528 SDFRGYPDN
+528 SDNRSSPNN

-556 DPRHTLAL
+556 DPRRNLAL
-564 EEVTYAVAFSPDG
+564 EDVTYAVAFSPDG

-592 DVSTGRLKA
+592 DVATGRLKA
-601 TIADRLLRVGDLA
+601 TLANRRIEARDLA

-636 DRKPNALLADDGTG
+636 DRRPSAILADDDTG
-650 HGDEEIKELAFS
+650 YGDDEIRELAFS
-662 PDGRFL
+662 PDGRLL
-668 AGTTL
+668 AGSTL
-673 GGVDEPDEDSDSP
+673 GGVDEPDEGSDSP
-686 DQYGPSRDAEANSG
+686 DQYGAPDDREANNG
-700 VRLWEIPAG
+700 VRLWEVPS
-709 ERPQGSAS
+709 GSAPSASP

>member
-1 MTGAVGR
+1 MTGRADP
-8 AGGTPAEIGPYRLE
+8 AGGIPTEIGPYRLE

-58 FRRRFALEVAAARR
+58 FRKRFALEVAAARR
-72 VQGLYTVP
+72 VQGLYTLP

-86 DADEPWLATAYAP
+86 DAGEPWLATAYAP

-114 ADEVLALTARVAE
+114 ADEVLVLTARIAE

-133 AAGVV
+133 AAGVI

-161 ARAAD
+161 ARAVD

-191 EVTEAG
+191 QVTEAG

-202 GLVAHFAASGR
+202 GLVAHFAATGR
-213 LAFGGGSGHGVA
+213 LAFGGGSDHGVA
-225 YRILE
+225 YRIIE
-230 AEPDLDG
+230 AAPDLDG
-237 CPEPVRR
+237 CPESVRR

-264 RLCGGAQTGST
+264 RLCGGAETGGT

-281 TVLSAPPATGP
+281 TVVSAPPVTGP
-292 DAPTAPA
+292 DAPTATAPA
-299 QSRTPAPH
+299 
-307 AAPGP
+307 
-312 VRTPA
+312 RTPA
-317 PDATGTVTD
+317 PDAGPVTPS
-326 TVPPP
+326 TPPY
-331 VPLSVALLGAVGV
+331 VALLGVVGV
-344 VVLVAVLV
+344 IALAAVLV
-352 AVLLPSSEKPPE
+352 AVLLPSSKKPPK
-364 SRRPYPVVAATAI
+364 SKQPYPVVAATAI
-377 FAQGTSGIAF
+377 FAKGTSGIAF

-396 GGEGGKVRLWDVATR
+396 GGEQGKVRLWDVATR
-411 ETRATL
+411 KVRTTL
-417 IEKNWAGEPM
+417 IEKDWAGKPL
-427 RVLDVTFSAD
+427 RVLNVVFSAD

-446 NHLVGVWDVAGR
+446 SHVVGVWDVAGR
-458 RQIRRIEEHAYTI
+458 WEIRRIEEHAYSI

-479 IALASST
+479 ITLGSSV
-486 GANLWDVGSRGEK
+486 GAGLWDVNSRSED
-499 PRAHFGQEVRATDL
+499 PRAHFTQEVRVTDV
-513 AFSPDGRTLATVGDP
+513 AFSPDGKTLASVGDA
-528 SDFRGYPDN
+528 SDNRSSPNN

-556 DPRHTLAL
+556 DPRRNLAL
-564 EEVTYAVAFSPDG
+564 EDVTYAVAFSPDG

-592 DVSTGRLKA
+592 DVATGRLKA
-601 TIADRLLRVGDLA
+601 TLANRRIEARDLA
-614 FSPDGRSL
+614 FSPDSRSL

-636 DRKPNALLADDGTG
+636 DRRPSAILADDDTG
-650 HGDEEIKELAFS
+650 YGDDEIRELAFS
-662 PDGRFL
+662 PDGRLL
-668 AGTTL
+668 AGSTL
-673 GGVDEPDEDSDSP
+673 GGVDEPDEGSDSP
-686 DQYGPSRDAEANSG
+686 DQYGAPDDREANNG
-700 VRLWEIPAG
+700 VRLWEVPS
-709 ERPQGSAS
+709 GSAPSASP

>member
-1 MTGAVGR
+1 
-8 AGGTPAEIGPYRLE
+8 
-22 GLLGEGGMGRVYL
+22 MGRVYL

-58 FRRRFALEVAAARR
+58 FRKRFALEVAAARR

-86 DADEPWLATAYAP
+86 DAGEPWLATAYAP

-114 ADEVLALTARVAE
+114 ADEVLVLAARIAE

-133 AAGVV
+133 AAGVI

-161 ARAAD
+161 ARAVD

-191 EVTEAG
+191 QVTEAG

-202 GLVAHFAASGR
+202 GLVAHFAATGR
-213 LAFGGGSGHGVA
+213 LAFGGGSDHGVA
-225 YRILE
+225 YRIIE
-230 AEPDLDG
+230 AAPDLDG
-237 CPEPVRR
+237 CPESVRR

-251 KDPARRPTPAEVV
+251 KAPARRPTPAEVV
-264 RLCGGAQTGST
+264 RLCGGAEAGGT

-281 TVLSAPPATGP
+281 TVVSAPPVTGP
-292 DAPTAPA
+292 DAPTATAPA
-299 QSRTPAPH
+299 
-307 AAPGP
+307 
-312 VRTPA
+312 RTPA
-317 PDATGTVTD
+317 PDAGPVTPS
-326 TVPPP
+326 PPP
-331 VPLSVALLGAVGV
+331 YVALLGVVGV
-344 VVLVAVLV
+344 IALAAVLV
-352 AVLLPSSEKPPE
+352 AVLLPSSKKPPK
-364 SRRPYPVVAATAI
+364 SKQPYPVVAATAI
-377 FAQGTSGIAF
+377 FAKGTSGIAF

-396 GGEGGKVRLWDVATR
+396 GGEQGKVRLWDVATR
-411 ETRATL
+411 KVRTTL
-417 IEKNWAGEPM
+417 IEKDWAGKPL
-427 RVLDVTFSAD
+427 RVLNVVFSAD

-446 NHLVGVWDVAGR
+446 SHVVGVWDVAGR
-458 RQIRRIEEHAYTI
+458 REIRRIEEYAYSI

-479 IALASST
+479 ITLGSSV
-486 GANLWDVGSRGEK
+486 GAGLWDVNSRSED
-499 PRAHFGQEVRATDL
+499 PRAHFTQEVRVTDV
-513 AFSPDGRTLATVGDP
+513 AFSPDGKTLASVGDA
-528 SDFRGYPDN
+528 SDNRSSPNN

-556 DPRHTLAL
+556 DPRRNLAL
-564 EEVTYAVAFSPDG
+564 EDVTYAVAFSPDG

-592 DVSTGRLKA
+592 DVATGRLKA
-601 TIADRLLRVGDLA
+601 TLANRRIEARDLA

-636 DRKPNALLADDGTG
+636 DRRPSAILADDDTG
-650 HGDEEIKELAFS
+650 YGDDEIRELAFS
-662 PDGRFL
+662 PDGRLL
-668 AGTTL
+668 AGSTL
-673 GGVDEPDEDSDSP
+673 GGVDEPDEGSDSP
-686 DQYGPSRDAEANSG
+686 DQYGAPDDREANNG
-700 VRLWEIPAG
+700 VRLWEVPS
-709 ERPQGSAS
+709 GSAPSASP